1 MNPYDVSETDID
13 KVKEEILPFGKVWEV
28 VSFCYWEAIIV

>member
-1 MNPYDVSETDID
+1 MNPYDVSKTDID
-13 KVKEEILPFGKVWEV
+13 KDKEEILQYGKMWDV